1 MSTFPVSLKP
11 AARSAYRSMLRASR
25 ITFNGDPTRHVQM
38 LSVLRQ
44 TFSSPSLK
52 APAAGSAELRSS
64 PDATFKP
71 IIEETSTV
79 TDEEIKQRIDEWN
92 EAAKFLR
99 QNVVQGV
106 QDDDGTWKLRVT
118 DETELGDNATI
129 KEPPKLPTTPFP
141 NRNKRRCT
149 D

>member
-1 MSTFPVSLKP
+1 MSFPASLKP

-44 TFSSPSLK
+44 TFSSPSLT
-52 APAAGSAELRSS
+52 PPQPGSAELRSS
-64 PDATFKP
+64 PDATFQPVVEEQVEEGEIQKR
-71 IIEETSTV
+71 IEEWKETA
-79 TDEEIKQRIDEWN
+79 Q
-92 EAAKFLR
+92 FLR
-99 QNVVQGV
+99 KNVVQGV
-106 QDDDGTWKLRVT
+106 QDEDGTWKLRVT

-129 KEPPKLPTTPFP
+129 KEPPKLPSTPFP

>member
-1 MSTFPVSLKP
+1 MSFPASLKP

-44 TFSSPSLK
+44 TFSSPSLT
-52 APAAGSAELRSS
+52 PPQPGSAELRSS
-64 PDATFKP
+64 PEATFQP
-71 IIEETSTV
+71 IVEEQVEEGEIKKRIEEWKETA
-79 TDEEIKQRIDEWN
+79 Q
-92 EAAKFLR
+92 FLR
-99 QNVVQGV
+99 KNVVQGV
-106 QDDDGTWKLRVT
+106 QDEDGTWKLRVT

-129 KEPPKLPTTPFP
+129 KEPPKLPSTPFP

>member
-1 MSTFPVSLKP
+1 MSFPASLKP

-44 TFSSPSLK
+44 TFSSPSLTPP
-52 APAAGSAELRSS
+52 APGSAELRS
-64 PDATFKP
+64 PDAEFKP
-71 IIEETSTV
+71 IIEEQV
-79 TDEEIKQRIDEWN
+79 NEEEVQKRIEEWK
-92 EAAKFLR
+92 ETAQFLR
-99 QNVVQGV
+99 RNVVQGV
-106 QDDDGTWKLRVT
+106 QDEDGTWKLRVT

-129 KEPPKLPTTPFP
+129 KEPPKLPSTPFP

>member
-1 MSTFPVSLKP
+1 MSFPAALKP

-44 TFSSPSLK
+44 TFSSPSLT
-52 APAAGSAELRSS
+52 PPQPGSAELRSS
-64 PDATFKP
+64 PEATFQP
-71 IIEETSTV
+71 IIEEQV
-79 TDEEIKQRIDEWN
+79 EESEIQKRIEEWK
-92 EAAKFLR
+92 ETAQFLR
-99 QNVVQGV
+99 KNVVQGV
-106 QDDDGTWKLRVT
+106 QDEDGTWKLRVT

-129 KEPPKLPTTPFP
+129 KEPPKLPSTPFP
-141 NRNKRRCT
+141 NRNKRRCA

>member
-1 MSTFPVSLKP
+1 MSFPASLKP

-44 TFSSPSLK
+44 TFSSPSLT
-52 APAAGSAELRSS
+52 PPQPGSAELRSS
-64 PDATFKP
+64 PDATFQP
-71 IIEETSTV
+71 IVEEQVEEGEIKKRIEEWKETA
-79 TDEEIKQRIDEWN
+79 Q
-92 EAAKFLR
+92 FLR
-99 QNVVQGV
+99 KNVVQGV
-106 QDDDGTWKLRVT
+106 QDEDGTWKLRVT

-129 KEPPKLPTTPFP
+129 KEPPKLPSTPFP